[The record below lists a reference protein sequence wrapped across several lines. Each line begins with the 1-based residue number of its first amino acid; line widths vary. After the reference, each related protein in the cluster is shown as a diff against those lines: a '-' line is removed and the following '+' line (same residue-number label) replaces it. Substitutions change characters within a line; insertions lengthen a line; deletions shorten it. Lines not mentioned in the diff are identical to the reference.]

1 MLGTHTQTVNNKK
14 SYFMKTSMLFIVL
27 LYEIVTICG
36 VALWLKRGKSQSAHN
51 DSEFALGGRSL
62 PVGVVAATMA
72 LTVLGTAHIL
82 GVFEMVWGVGAAAIW
97 FSIAHV
103 ILLVV
108 VCYSTGLW
116 VRRLRVTTVPELLEH
131 LFGKGIRVLVSCVMA
146 GIIFGI
152 LTIETQGLGIIIN
165 AMTGWGITNGAIA
178 GGVIGIFYVVLAG
191 MKEVGWINLINAV
204 VMYVG
209 LILATIFMALRLP
222 GGNFD
227 SVAEHFV
234 SQDMDYMISVFG
246 NSQILMTFT
255 LGMVVAVLFS
265 QSVNQMLLQTAMS
278 AKDEKTIKKAL
289 WIAAPINGLFGV
301 FAVVLG
307 LTAMTIPEF
316 AELGPKKAATQML
329 VEYLPPWLGA
339 LLLASFLAAI
349 LSTFAMTA
357 LSPATIFSNDIYKGL
372 FKPDATEA
380 QMTKVT
386 QIAIVVLASI
396 AIAVASFLPP
406 ILAAMTWLFAWLIP
420 VFFIIIFG
428 LFWQRSALAALITL
442 VTVWAGNFLWSFSDI
457 ALNLGLL
464 KSNAVMA
471 LTASIVVGCV
481 ANLMIKGEK
490 AYFKSQT
497 YLDLKETNY

>member
-1 MLGTHTQTVNNKK
+1 
-14 SYFMKTSMLFIVL
+14 MKTSMLIIVL
-27 LYEIVTICG
+27 LYEIITIFG
-36 VALWLKRGKSQSAHN
+36 VAIWLNRRKQVKSTEQG
-51 DSEFALGGRSL
+51 SEFALGGRSL

-116 VRRLRVTTVPELLEH
+116 VRRLQVTTVPELLEH

-165 AMTGWGITNGAIA
+165 AMTGWGIAEGAVA
-178 GGVIGIFYVVLAG
+178 GGVIGIFYVVIAG

-209 LILATIFMALRLP
+209 LILATIFLALRLP
-222 GGNFD
+222 NGNFD
-227 SVAEHFV
+227 SVSEHFV
-234 SQDMDYMISVFG
+234 SQDMAHMLSVFG
-246 NSQILMTFT
+246 NSQILMTFA
-255 LGMVVAVLFS
+255 LGIVIAVLFS

-289 WIAAPINGLFGV
+289 WIAAPVNGLFGV
-301 FAVVLG
+301 FAVVIG

-316 AELGPKKAATQML
+316 AELGPKQAATQML
-329 VEYLPPWLGA
+329 VEYLPSWLAA

-357 LSPATIFSNDIYKGL
+357 LSPATIFTNDIYKAL
-372 FKPDATEA
+372 YNPNASEEKLT
-380 QMTKVT
+380 QVT
-386 QIAIVVLASI
+386 RLAIIALAIV

-420 VFFIIIFG
+420 IFFIIIYG
-428 LFWQRSALAALITL
+428 LFWQRSAAAALVTL
-442 VTVWAGNFLWSFSDI
+442 LSVWVLNFIWSFTEL
-457 ALNLGLL
+457 AHGLGLL
-464 KSNAVMA
+464 KSNAIMA
-471 LTASIVVGCV
+471 LVASITVGVVCNV
-481 ANLMIKGEK
+481 MFKGK
-490 AYFKSQT
+490 PAYFKSKD
-497 YLDLKETNY
+497 YLNKHNNTVTENTATVK